1 MTTGLGMG
9 LVAAWHFSFLCLQLD
24 RIESIFSILF
34 CFPALEKRTLQCGG
48 KYSPHHLHVGFLL
61 WCGGIIVIDASF
73 HSRKRRISL
82 DFSCRFTLRF
92 MVRDATRL
100 RTVFH
105 EIHMLFLVIR
115 SEQNANTQIRYF
127 SMMLVLC
134 AYGCRAT
141 PSQLEKSMLA
151 CLGSESEA
159 QGINTQI
166 FLCSLAFGL

>member
-1 MTTGLGMG
+1 MNLYKSENLPLYMSPLTSSTISETLSTT
-9 LVAAWHFSFLCLQLD
+9 FTCQLTVVMRD
-24 RIESIFSILF
+24 IIL
-34 CFPALEKRTLQCGG
+34 
-48 KYSPHHLHVGFLL
+48 
-61 WCGGIIVIDASF
+61 IDASC
-73 HSRKRRISL
+73 HARKRRTRL
-82 DFSCRFTLRF
+82 DFSCRFTLIF
-92 MVRDATRL
+92 TVRDATRL

-105 EIHMLFLVIR
+105 KIHMLFLVIR
-115 SEQNANTQIRYF
+115 SEQNANTQIRYL

>member
-1 MTTGLGMG
+1 MGMLGSAVELMVSNACIQKAKTC
-9 LVAAWHFSFLCLQLD
+9 LFTCHRSHLPLYRKALSTSFICRLPVVMRD
-24 RIESIFSILF
+24 
-34 CFPALEKRTLQCGG
+34 
-48 KYSPHHLHVGFLL
+48 
-61 WCGGIIVIDASF
+61 IIVIDASF

-151 CLGSESEA
+151 CLDQKARRKASTHRSSCV
-159 QGINTQI
+159 
-166 FLCSLAFGL
+166 L